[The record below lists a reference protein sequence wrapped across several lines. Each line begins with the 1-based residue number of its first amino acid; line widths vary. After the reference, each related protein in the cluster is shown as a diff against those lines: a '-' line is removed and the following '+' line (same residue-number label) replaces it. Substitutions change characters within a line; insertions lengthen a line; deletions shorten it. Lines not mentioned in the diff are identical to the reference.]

1 MRAKSMVLI
10 LIALGCGL
18 VASIAIS
25 QVMER
30 DSNGET
36 AKLETVQIYVALSDI
51 DVNEQLTANNVR
63 LEDWPKSK
71 VPEGSI
77 VNFEEIH
84 ERFART
90 RMYEGEPVLR
100 RKLADSITGP
110 AITIP
115 AGHRVCS
122 LKVRMDTAVS
132 YLVNPGDRVDI
143 YGYFRQGKDIPKTG
157 TREILRNVRLF
168 AVNSETEQETD
179 QEGRTIV
186 AKTVSV
192 LVKQDQV
199 ARLMLAAELG
209 TLRLALRRP
218 NETHERN
225 NAEEASIETLFGQHS
240 ESADEEQKPSKTL
253 SAAGGFVKFLSG
265 LGQKSPAAAT
275 YPVNMMPAMPRSQE
289 PEWQMTLL
297 TPDGGTEFTW
307 RDGANLPETGNPGL
321 ATPSN
326 PFAPATRA
334 QPGPPTWQ
342 PSPAP
347 ASGAAADPV
356 PGDQPLDQDDQDQD
370 NTTDFSVGDDD

>member
-25 QVMER
+25 QVMDR
-30 DSNGET
+30 DKNSQA
-36 AKLETVQIYVALSDI
+36 AKLETVQIYVAISDI
-51 DVNEQLTANNVR
+51 DVNEQLTATNVR

-77 VNFEEIH
+77 VNFDEIN

-115 AGHRVCS
+115 EGHRVCS

-143 YGYFRQGKDIPKTG
+143 YGYFREGKDIPKTG

-168 AVNSETEQETD
+168 AVNSETEQEVD

-218 NETHERN
+218 NETHQRN
-225 NAEEASIETLFGQHS
+225 AAEEASIETLFGQHS
-240 ESADEEQKPSKTL
+240 ESADENQQPNKAL
-253 SAAGGFVKFLSG
+253 SAAGGLVKFLSG
-265 LGQKSPAAAT
+265 LGQPSTAGST
-275 YPVNMMPAMPRSQE
+275 YPVNLTVPTFSQ
-289 PEWQMTLL
+289 PQSAWKMTLL
-297 TPDGGTEFTW
+297 TPNGGSEFTW
-307 RDGANLPETGNPGL
+307 RDESSLPETGNAGSASGSPF
-321 ATPSN
+321 ATP
-326 PFAPATRA
+326 TV
-334 QPGPPTWQ
+334 PGWQPPTN
-342 PSPAP
+342 PAP
-347 ASGAAADPV
+347 VGLPGSGPV
-356 PGDQPLDQDDQDQD
+356 PGLQAEQEDQDNQD
-370 NTTDFSVGDDD
+370 NTTDFSVSDD